1 MYLLHAFADS
11 SVRTLQEITYY
22 FGEQEIPL
30 RRLTLLFKSLYTQVC
45 GTRRRS
51 RALPSRL
58 CCRCRTGK
66 VIVSPA
72 DTKENATPD
81 ATTKESATKRE
92 ISVEIPVEDVTR
104 QTDALIQ
111 KYQKV
116 ARIPGFRRGHVPAS
130 IIRQR
135 FSEEI
140 KTDMVEALIPR
151 FFRQEAERLS
161 LHPVSQPRVTDLHL
175 HDGEPLRF
183 KAAFEVLP
191 AIKLE
196 GYKELR
202 AEKPEIAVSEADVEQ
217 ALADLRERHASFNPI
232 EGRALADGD
241 FAQVSLDGHP
251 KAEPKSGEAKT
262 GESKSDEGQPVHMD
276 EVLVEIAGQNT
287 MPEFT
292 EHLRGTN
299 PGDERSFDVN
309 YPQDTEDKRLAGK
322 TFTYAV
328 KVQAIKQKSLP
339 ELNDEFAK
347 TLGEF
352 QTVDDLRKAVREQM
366 ESERKHRAEHE
377 AKEKLVKEL
386 IQRNDFEV
394 PDSLIEQQI
403 DIRLERG
410 LRALAAQGLT
420 AEQMKKMDLPR
431 LRAGQRD
438 QAVHDVKAALLL
450 ERVAE
455 EENIQVSDEEFDREL
470 EALARQSKQTSEA
483 VRARLTRDG
492 GLDRIRTRI
501 RNEKT
506 LEFLYHQ
513 SA

>member
-1 MYLLHAFADS
+1 
-11 SVRTLQEITYY
+11 
-22 FGEQEIPL
+22 
-30 RRLTLLFKSLYTQVC
+30 
-45 GTRRRS
+45 
-51 RALPSRL
+51 
-58 CCRCRTGK
+58 
-66 VIVSPA
+66 VSPTE
-72 DTKENATPD
+72 TKED
-81 ATTKESATKRE
+81 AAQEGPGSSSTKRE
-92 ISVEIPVEDVTR
+92 IAVEIPVADVNR
-104 QTDALIQ
+104 QTESLIQ

-161 LHPVSQPRVTDLHL
+161 LHPISQPRVTDLHL

-191 AIKLE
+191 EIKLQ

-202 AEKPEIAVSEADVEQ
+202 ADKPEIEVSEADVEK
-217 ALADLRERHASFNPI
+217 AISDLRERQATFNPI

-241 FAQVSLDGHP
+241 YAQVSLDGVP
-251 KAEPKSGEAKT
+251 KPGATEQAGTTPA
-262 GESKSDEGQPVHMD
+262 DGQPVHMD
-276 EVLVEIAGQNT
+276 EVLVEVAGGNT

-299 PGDERSFDVN
+299 PGDERTFDVS
-309 YPQDTEDKRLAGK
+309 YPEDTQDKRLAGK
-322 TFTYAV
+322 TLTYTV

-347 TLGEF
+347 SLGEF
-352 QTVDDLRKAVREQM
+352 QTLDDIRKTIREQM
-366 ESERKHRAEHE
+366 EAERKHEAQHA
-377 AKEKLVKEL
+377 AKEKLVGEL
-386 IQRNDFEV
+386 IERNEFEV
-394 PDSLIEQQI
+394 PESLVDQQI

-420 AEQMKKMDLPR
+420 AEQMKKMDLNR

-450 ERVAE
+450 ERVAD
-455 EENIQVSDEEFDREL
+455 EENIQVSDEELNREL

-483 VRARLTRDG
+483 VRARLTPEG
-492 GLDRIRTRI
+492 GLDRMRNRI

-506 LEFLYHQ
+506 LEFLYQQ

>member
-1 MYLLHAFADS
+1 
-11 SVRTLQEITYY
+11 
-22 FGEQEIPL
+22 
-30 RRLTLLFKSLYTQVC
+30 
-45 GTRRRS
+45 
-51 RALPSRL
+51 
-58 CCRCRTGK
+58 
-66 VIVSPA
+66 VSPA
-72 DTKENATPD
+72 ETKES
-81 ATTKESATKRE
+81 TTKESATKRE
-92 ISVEIPVEDVTR
+92 IQVEIPVEDVNR
-104 QTDALIQ
+104 QTDTLIQ

-191 AIKLE
+191 EIKLE

-202 AEKPEIAVSEADVEQ
+202 ADKPEIAVSEADVEQ
-217 ALADLRERHASFNPI
+217 ALVDVRERHAIFNPV
-232 EGRALADGD
+232 EGRTLADGD
-241 FAQVSLDGHP
+241 FAQVALDGNP
-251 KAEPKSGEAKT
+251 KT
-262 GESKSDEGQPVHMD
+262 GEGQPVHMD

-292 EHLRGTN
+292 EHLRGTSA
-299 PGDERSFDVN
+299 GDERTFDVN
-309 YPQDTEDKRLAGK
+309 YPEDTQDKRLAGK
-322 TFTYAV
+322 TFTYTV
-328 KVQAIKQKSLP
+328 KVQSIKQKSLP

-347 TLGEF
+347 QLGEF
-352 QTVDDLRKAVREQM
+352 QTMDDVRKTIREQM
-366 ESERKHRAEHE
+366 EAERKHEAEHA
-377 AKEKLVKEL
+377 AKEKLVGEL

-420 AEQMKKMDLPR
+420 AEQMKKMDLQR
-431 LRAGQRD
+431 LRVGQRE
-438 QAVHDVKAALLL
+438 QAIHDVKAALLL

-455 EENIQVSDEEFDREL
+455 EENVQVGDDEMNQEL
-470 EALARQSKQTSEA
+470 EALAKQSKQTSEA

-506 LEFLYHQ
+506 LEFLYRQ

>member
-1 MYLLHAFADS
+1 
-11 SVRTLQEITYY
+11 
-22 FGEQEIPL
+22 
-30 RRLTLLFKSLYTQVC
+30 
-45 GTRRRS
+45 
-51 RALPSRL
+51 
-58 CCRCRTGK
+58 
-66 VIVSPA
+66 VSPA
-72 DTKENATPD
+72 EIKDSTNEN
-81 ATTKESATKRE
+81 TTKESATKRE
-92 ISVEIPVEDVTR
+92 IEVEIPVEDVNR
-104 QTDALIQ
+104 QTESLIQ

-161 LHPVSQPRVTDLHL
+161 LHPISQPRVTDLHL
-175 HDGEPLRF
+175 HDGQPLRF

-191 AIKLE
+191 EIKLE
-196 GYKELR
+196 GYKDLR
-202 AEKPEIAVSEADVEQ
+202 ADKPEIAVSEEDVEK
-217 ALADLRERHASFNPI
+217 ALTDLRERQAAFNPV

-251 KAEPKSGEAKT
+251 KSDGTEPKG
-262 GESKSDEGQPVHMD
+262 DGQPVHMD
-276 EVLVEIAGQNT
+276 EVLVEIAGGNT

-292 EHLRGTN
+292 EHLRGAT
-299 PGDERSFDVN
+299 PGDERTFDVS
-309 YPQDTEDKRLAGK
+309 YPDDTQDKRLAGK
-322 TFTYAV
+322 TFSYAV
-328 KVQAIKQKSLP
+328 KVQAVKQKSLP

-347 TLGEF
+347 SLGEF
-352 QTVDDLRKAVREQM
+352 QTIDDLRKAVRENI
-366 ESERKHRAEHE
+366 EAERKHEAQLA
-377 AKEKLVKEL
+377 AKEKLVGEL

-394 PDSLIEQQI
+394 PDSLVEQQI

-420 AEQMKKMDLPR
+420 AEQMKKMDLNR
-431 LRAGQRD
+431 LRVGQRD

-455 EENIQVSDEEFDREL
+455 EENVQVSDEELNHEL

-483 VRARLTRDG
+483 VRARLTQDG
-492 GLDRIRTRI
+492 GLDRIRNRI

-506 LEFLYHQ
+506 LEFLYQQ

>member
-1 MYLLHAFADS
+1 
-11 SVRTLQEITYY
+11 
-22 FGEQEIPL
+22 
-30 RRLTLLFKSLYTQVC
+30 
-45 GTRRRS
+45 
-51 RALPSRL
+51 
-58 CCRCRTGK
+58 
-66 VIVSPA
+66 VSPA
-72 DTKENATPD
+72 EIKDTRNESPTPESAPKEPATKD
-81 ATTKESATKRE
+81 SATKRE
-92 ISVEIPVEDVTR
+92 IQVEIPIEDVNR
-104 QTDALIQ
+104 QTDSLIQ
-111 KYQKV
+111 KYQKA

-191 AIKLE
+191 EIKLQ

-202 AEKPEIAVSEADVEQ
+202 ADKPEIAVSEADVEQ
-217 ALADLRERHASFNPI
+217 ALTDLRERHASFNPV

-241 FAQVSLDGHP
+241 FAQVSLDGT
-251 KAEPKSGEAKT
+251 PKSG
-262 GESKSDEGQPVHMD
+262 EGQPVHMD

-292 EHLRGTN
+292 EHLRATN
-299 PGDERSFDVN
+299 AGDERTFDVN
-309 YPQDTEDKRLAGK
+309 YPEDTQDKRLAGK
-322 TFTYAV
+322 TFSYAV

-347 TLGEF
+347 KLGEF
-352 QTVDDLRKAVREQM
+352 QTMDDVRKAIREQM
-366 ESERKHRAEHE
+366 EAERKHEAEHA
-377 AKEKLVKEL
+377 AKEKLVGEL
-386 IQRNDFEV
+386 IQGNDFEV

-420 AEQMKKMDLPR
+420 AEQMKKMDLNR
-431 LRAGQRD
+431 LRAGQRE
-438 QAVHDVKAALLL
+438 QAIHDVKAALLL

-455 EENIQVSDEEFDREL
+455 EENVQVGDDELNREL
-470 EALARQSKQTSEA
+470 EALAKQSKQTSEA

-506 LEFLYHQ
+506 LEFLYRQ

>member
-1 MYLLHAFADS
+1 
-11 SVRTLQEITYY
+11 
-22 FGEQEIPL
+22 
-30 RRLTLLFKSLYTQVC
+30 
-45 GTRRRS
+45 
-51 RALPSRL
+51 
-58 CCRCRTGK
+58 
-66 VIVSPA
+66 VSPTE
-72 DTKENATPD
+72 TKDSA
-81 ATTKESATKRE
+81 TKESTTKRE
-92 ISVEIPVEDVTR
+92 IQVEIPVADVNR
-104 QTDALIQ
+104 QTDSLIQ

-151 FFRQEAERLS
+151 YFRQEAERLGI
-161 LHPVSQPRVTDLHL
+161 HPVSQPRVTDLHL

-191 AIKLE
+191 EIKLE

-202 AEKPEIAVSEADVEQ
+202 ADRPEIAVSEEDVEH
-217 ALADLRERHASFNPI
+217 ALAELRERHASFNPV

-241 FAQVSLDGHP
+241 FAQVSLDGNP
-251 KAEPKSGEAKT
+251 KPGESESETEAGTKSGT
-262 GESKSDEGQPVHMD
+262 KSGEGQPVHMD
-276 EVLVEIAGQNT
+276 EVLVEIAGKDT

-292 EHLRGTN
+292 EHLRGAN
-299 PGDERSFDVN
+299 PGDERTFDVH
-309 YPQDTEDKRLAGK
+309 YPEDTQDKRLAGK

-328 KVQAIKQKSLP
+328 KVQSIKQKSLP

-347 TLGEF
+347 QLGEF
-352 QTVDDLRKAVREQM
+352 QTADDVRKAIREQI
-366 ESERKHRAEHE
+366 ESERRHQAQHE
-377 AKEKLVKEL
+377 AKEKLVGEL

-420 AEQMKKMDLPR
+420 AEQMKKMDLTR
-431 LRAGQRD
+431 LRVGQRE
-438 QAVHDVKAALLL
+438 QAIHDVKAALLL

-455 EENIQVSDEEFDREL
+455 EENVQVSDEELNQEL
-470 EALARQSKQTSEA
+470 ESLARQSKQTSEA

-506 LEFLYHQ
+506 LEFLYQQ

>member
-1 MYLLHAFADS
+1 
-11 SVRTLQEITYY
+11 
-22 FGEQEIPL
+22 
-30 RRLTLLFKSLYTQVC
+30 
-45 GTRRRS
+45 
-51 RALPSRL
+51 
-58 CCRCRTGK
+58 
-66 VIVSPA
+66 VSPTETKEST
-72 DTKENATPD
+72 TKENAT
-81 ATTKESATKRE
+81 KRE
-92 ISVEIPVEDVTR
+92 IQVEIPVEDVNR
-104 QTDALIQ
+104 QTDSLIQ

-161 LHPVSQPRVTDLHL
+161 LHPVSQPRVTDLHV

-191 AIKLE
+191 EIKLE

-202 AEKPEIAVSEADVEQ
+202 ADKPEIAVSEADVEQ
-217 ALADLRERHASFNPI
+217 ALADLREQHASFTLV
-232 EGRALADGD
+232 EGRTLADGD
-241 FAQVSLDGHP
+241 FAQVSLDGNP
-251 KAEPKSGEAKT
+251 
-262 GESKSDEGQPVHMD
+262 KSDEGKSGDGQPVHMD
-276 EVLVEIAGQNT
+276 EVLVEIAGKNT

-292 EHLRGTN
+292 EHLRGTG
-299 PGDERSFDVN
+299 PGDERTFDVN

-322 TFTYAV
+322 TFSYAV
-328 KVQAIKQKSLP
+328 KVQSIKQKSLP
-339 ELNDEFAK
+339 ELNNEFTK
-347 TLGEF
+347 TLGAF
-352 QTVDDLRKAVREQM
+352 QTVDDLRKAIREQM
-366 ESERKHRAEHE
+366 ESERTNQAQRE
-377 AKEKLVKEL
+377 AKEKLVREL

-394 PDSLIEQQI
+394 PDSLVEQQI

-420 AEQMKKMDLPR
+420 AEQMKKMDLHR
-431 LRAGQRD
+431 LRAGQRE
-438 QAVHDVKAALLL
+438 QAIHDVKAALLL

-455 EENIQVSDEEFDREL
+455 EENVQVSDKELNQEL
-470 EALARQSKQTSEA
+470 ESLARQSKQTSEA

-506 LEFLYHQ
+506 LDFLYRQ

>member
-1 MYLLHAFADS
+1 
-11 SVRTLQEITYY
+11 
-22 FGEQEIPL
+22 
-30 RRLTLLFKSLYTQVC
+30 
-45 GTRRRS
+45 
-51 RALPSRL
+51 
-58 CCRCRTGK
+58 
-66 VIVSPA
+66 VSPA
-72 DTKENATPD
+72 EIKDRTSKDSTTTETTTSD
-81 ATTKESATKRE
+81 STTKESATKRE
-92 ISVEIPVEDVTR
+92 IQVEIPVADVNR
-104 QTDALIQ
+104 QTDSLIQ

-151 FFRQEAERLS
+151 YFRQEAERLGI
-161 LHPVSQPRVTDLHL
+161 HPVSQPRVTDLHL

-191 AIKLE
+191 EIKLE

-202 AEKPEIAVSEADVEQ
+202 ADKPEIEVSEEDVEK
-217 ALADLRERHASFNPI
+217 ALADLRERHASFNPV

-241 FAQVSLDGHP
+241 FAQVSLDGNP
-251 KAEPKSGEAKT
+251 KPGASESGTKSG
-262 GESKSDEGQPVHMD
+262 EGQPVHMD
-276 EVLVEIAGQNT
+276 EVLVEIAGKDT

-292 EHLRGTN
+292 EHLRGAS
-299 PGDERSFDVN
+299 PGDERTFDVN
-309 YPQDTEDKRLAGK
+309 YPADTQDKRLAGK
-322 TFTYAV
+322 TFSYAV
-328 KVQAIKQKSLP
+328 KVQSIKQKSLP

-347 TLGEF
+347 QLGEF
-352 QTVDDLRKAVREQM
+352 QTVDDVRKAIREQI
-366 ESERKHRAEHE
+366 ESERKHQAQHE
-377 AKEKLVKEL
+377 AKEKLVGEL

-403 DIRLERG
+403 DIRIERG

-420 AEQMKKMDLPR
+420 AEQMKKMDLTR
-431 LRAGQRD
+431 LRVGQRE
-438 QAVHDVKAALLL
+438 QAIHDVKAALLL

-455 EENIQVSDEEFDREL
+455 EENVQVSDEELNKEL
-470 EALARQSKQTSEA
+470 ESLARQSKQTSEA

-506 LEFLYHQ
+506 LDFLYDQ

>member
-1 MYLLHAFADS
+1 
-11 SVRTLQEITYY
+11 
-22 FGEQEIPL
+22 
-30 RRLTLLFKSLYTQVC
+30 
-45 GTRRRS
+45 
-51 RALPSRL
+51 
-58 CCRCRTGK
+58 
-66 VIVSPA
+66 VSPA
-72 DTKENATPD
+72 EIKDG
-81 ATTKESATKRE
+81 TTKESTTPEITTPESTTKASATKRE
-92 ISVEIPVEDVTR
+92 IAVEIPVEDVNR
-104 QTDALIQ
+104 QTDTLIQ

-116 ARIPGFRRGHVPAS
+116 ARIPGFRRGHIPAS

-140 KTDMVEALIPR
+140 KTDMVEALVPR
-151 FFRQEAERLS
+151 FFRREAERLS

-175 HDGEPLRF
+175 HEGEPLRF

-191 AIKLE
+191 EIKLE

-202 AEKPEIAVSEADVEQ
+202 ADKPEIAVSEADVEQ
-217 ALADLRERHASFNPI
+217 ALADLRERHASFNPV

-241 FAQVSLDGHP
+241 FAQVSLDGNP
-251 KAEPKSGEAKT
+251 KAEQKSGEGKSEQ
-262 GESKSDEGQPVHMD
+262 GESGEGQPVHMD
-276 EVLVEIAGQNT
+276 EVLVEIAGKNT

-292 EHLRGTN
+292 EHLRGSIA
-299 PGDERSFDVN
+299 GDERTFDVN
-309 YPQDTEDKRLAGK
+309 YPDDTQDKRLAGK
-322 TFTYAV
+322 AFSYAV
-328 KVQAIKQKSLP
+328 KVQSIKQKSLP

-347 TLGEF
+347 QLGEF
-352 QTVDDLRKAVREQM
+352 QTMDDVRKTIREQM
-366 ESERKHRAEHE
+366 ESERKHEAEHA
-377 AKEKLVKEL
+377 AKDKLVREL

-420 AEQMKKMDLPR
+420 AEQMKKMDLQR
-431 LRAGQRD
+431 LRAGQRE
-438 QAVHDVKAALLL
+438 QAIHDVKAALLL

-470 EALARQSKQTSEA
+470 EALAKQSKQTSEA

-506 LEFLYHQ
+506 LDFLYHQ

>member
-1 MYLLHAFADS
+1 
-11 SVRTLQEITYY
+11 
-22 FGEQEIPL
+22 
-30 RRLTLLFKSLYTQVC
+30 
-45 GTRRRS
+45 
-51 RALPSRL
+51 
-58 CCRCRTGK
+58 
-66 VIVSPA
+66 VSP
-72 DTKENATPD
+72 TE
-81 ATTKESATKRE
+81 TKESSTKRE
-92 ISVEIPVEDVTR
+92 IEVEIPVADVAR
-104 QTDALIQ
+104 QTDSLIQ
-111 KYQKV
+111 KYQKM

-191 AIKLE
+191 DIKLQ

-202 AEKPEIAVSEADVEQ
+202 ADKLEIAVSDTDVEQ
-217 ALADLRERHASFNPI
+217 AIADLLERHASFNPV
-232 EGRALADGD
+232 EGRPLADGD
-241 FAQVSLDGHP
+241 FAQVSLDGNP
-251 KAEPKSGEAKT
+251 KT
-262 GESKSDEGQPVHMD
+262 GDSKSTDGQPVHMD
-276 EVLVEIAGQNT
+276 EVLVEIAGKNT

-292 EHLRGTN
+292 ENLRGTN
-299 PGDERSFDVN
+299 PGDERTFDVN
-309 YPQDTEDKRLAGK
+309 YPDDTQDKRLAGK
-322 TFTYAV
+322 TFTYAA

-339 ELNDEFAK
+339 ELNEDFAK
-347 TLGEF
+347 KLGEF
-352 QTVDDLRKAVREQM
+352 QTVDDVRKAIREQM
-366 ESERKHRAEHE
+366 ESERKHQAEHD
-377 AKEKLVKEL
+377 AKEKLVGEL
-386 IQRNDFEV
+386 IQSNDFEV
-394 PDSLIEQQI
+394 PESLIEQQI

-420 AEQMKKMDLPR
+420 AEQMKKMDLQR

-438 QAVHDVKAALLL
+438 QAIHDVKAALLL

-455 EENIQVSDEEFDREL
+455 EENIQVSDEEFNQEL
-470 EALARQSKQTSEA
+470 ESLARQSKQTSEA